1 MPLSSPSW
9 SSPVDAHDFGCV
21 RLSVHYVHMYV
32 FSIQV
37 HLNGCFAITDQGIVW
52 LARTFPSLTEVSLWP
67 YRQFYVSGLVSA
79 FGCAIISCL
88 DIITSDFW
96 SYRSS

>member
-1 MPLSSPSW
+1 MPLSSPPW

-21 RLSVHYVHMYV
+21 HYVYMYV

-52 LARTFPSLTEVSLWP
+52 LARTFPSLTEVSPFP
-67 YRQFYVSGLVSA
+67 YSQFYVCGLVSA

-88 DIITSDFW
+88 DIIASDFW
-96 SYRSS
+96 SCRSS